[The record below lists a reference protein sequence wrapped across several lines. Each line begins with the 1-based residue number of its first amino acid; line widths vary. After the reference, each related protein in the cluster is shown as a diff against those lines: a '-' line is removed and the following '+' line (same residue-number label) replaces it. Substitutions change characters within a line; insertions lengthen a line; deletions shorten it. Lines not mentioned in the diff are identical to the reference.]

1 MYENL
6 HFFSHGL
13 CCKLSHKSQ
22 NTPIRVIGKAF
33 WGKQFSS
40 ECLVK
45 HIILI
50 TEENTLLHVSE
61 LGFTK
66 KNVFKIQ

>member
-1 MYENL
+1 M
-6 HFFSHGL
+6 

-45 HIILI
+45 HII
-50 TEENTLLHVSE
+50 TEENMLLHVSE
-61 LGFTK
+61 LGVTK